1 MSNNKYPKPIKV
13 RKPKIVNAPQIFH
26 CDLQT
31 IISRDRSNT
40 DNSELE
46 IPIVLQLLLKNS
58 EEFVNREGVFRT
70 SAAKKKVKGI
80 FLNTGC
86 LYLLFNPQAPV
97 AQKVADE
104 VVFRRFRGERVEF
117 C

>member
-40 DNSELE
+40 DNPELE

-70 SAAKKKVKGI
+70 SAAKKKVKGT
-80 FLNTGC
+80 FLKSKFR
-86 LYLLFNPQAPV
+86 LFISAM
-97 AQKVADE
+97 KIHY
-104 VVFRRFRGERVEF
+104 FRTNRSNR
-117 C
+117 

>member
-31 IISRDRSNT
+31 IISRDRNKT

-58 EEFVNREGVFRT
+58 EEFVSREGVFRT

-80 FLNTGC
+80 FLRSKFR
-86 LYLLFNPQAPV
+86 LFISPI
-97 AQKVADE
+97 KIYY
-104 VVFRRFRGERVEF
+104 FRTNRSNR
-117 C
+117 